1 MCSAAMVVL
10 SQYAGQLQ
18 QEIVSSQNTFFPVRV
33 GATCSQT
40 TQSPTL
46 LQLVSLTHQAVY
58 HQEQACSPHYVPLLP
73 HQATVCVPLDSVHHS
88 RSVLYLFPWL
98 PSQEFQDQD
107 VQYLF
112 FKKKEDFVSMQAP
125 FPEEDVDPFFICKL
139 EQG

>member
-1 MCSAAMVVL
+1 M
-10 SQYAGQLQ
+10 
-18 QEIVSSQNTFFPVRV
+18 FPDYPEPNPFTV
-33 GATCSQT
+33 G
-40 TQSPTL
+40 
-46 LQLVSLTHQAVY
+46 VSLPSCLPSGTGLQPSL
-58 HQEQACSPHYVPLLP
+58 CNVPLLP

-125 FPEEDVDPFFICKL
+125 LPEEDVDPLFIYKL